1 MSAQTS
7 VPLLGHQLRSALCQG
22 LPAQATAKEK
32 MRGGKAPSP
41 RFGKCGVVR
50 TVFCSGDLGP

>member
-1 MSAQTS
+1 MTAQIM
-7 VPLLGHQLRSALCQG
+7 VG
-22 LPAQATAKEK
+22 LKVGAKEK